1 MRDINEHTP
10 GEDLIIKAAVRML
23 VPFAQ
28 LFGLYVVVHGHY
40 SPGGGFQGGVILG
53 AAFIMLALAFDM
65 KTSQQYMTIGVNAA
79 FNNLG
84 AAIFVGVGVLCAL
97 FGGLFLDYSAL
108 DKLIP
113 LGPVEW
119 RSFGIFLVEVG
130 VGFTVMS
137 IMVLLYWNLSSAG
150 SMEEGL

>member
-10 GEDLIIKAAVRML
+10 GEDLIIKTAVRLM

-28 LFGLYVVVHGHY
+28 LFGLYVIVHGHY

-53 AAFIMLALAFDM
+53 ATFIMLALAFDM
-65 KTSQQYMTIGVNAA
+65 ETSQQYMTIRVNAV

-84 AAIFVGVGVLCAL
+84 AAIFVGVGALCAI

-113 LGPVEW
+113 MGPVEW

-137 IMVLLYWNLSSAG
+137 IMVLLYWNLSSGG
-150 SMEEGL
+150 SMDKGL

>member
-10 GEDLIIKAAVRML
+10 GEDLIIKAAVRL
-23 VPFAQ
+23 PVPFAQ

-65 KTSQQYMTIGVNAA
+65 KTSQQYMTIRVNAA
-79 FNNLG
+79 FSNLG
-84 AAIFVGVGVLCAL
+84 AAIFVGVGALCAI

-108 DKLIP
+108 DRLIP
-113 LGPVEW
+113 LGPIEW

-130 VGFTVMS
+130 VGFAVMS

-150 SMEEGL
+150 TMKEGL